1 MQFDWD
7 VLRRAR
13 DEGALAVVPHPDDP
27 DLSLLNY
34 TARAQYG
41 QAWDAYPVLLDCR
54 GTIVDRTGR
63 VVAKPFRK
71 FFNVGERPET
81 RLDRLATL
89 GEPEVTH
96 KLDGSMCTLYPVLG
110 GYRLA
115 TRGSFTSAQ
124 ALMATEIWD
133 QRYAAAESRLDP
145 GLTLVFELVGP
156 ANRIVVQYAADALVL
171 IGAVETESGR
181 ELSYADIQAEASR
194 LGLPCVEQE
203 PGGRDWPSLTDTRL
217 ANFEG
222 YVLFWPDHGL
232 RAKVK
237 LEEYVRLHRIISGLD
252 EHAVWQ
258 HLREGASLE
267 AVREVVPAEMLVW
280 LDGTAARLIGAH
292 DVLCERVQAVVD
304 AVLQAGLDPR
314 DRAQR
319 REVARIVLS
328 TGDGLHSAV
337 FAALDGKDDEDILWR
352 MLEPRRD
359 PAHQSAP
366 AAGVEPDVA

>member
-1 MQFDWD
+1 MQLDWD

-13 DEGALAVVPHPDDP
+13 GEGVLAVVPHPDDP

-41 QAWDAYPVLLDCR
+41 QSWDTYPVLLDCR

-81 RLDRLATL
+81 RLDRLAAL

-124 ALMATEIWD
+124 ALLSTEIWD
-133 QRYAAAESRLDP
+133 HRYAAAENRLDP

-156 ANRIVVQYAADALVL
+156 ANRIVVQYADDALVL

-194 LGLPCVEQE
+194 LGLACVERE
-203 PGGRDWPSLTDTRL
+203 PAGRDWPSLADTRL

-258 HLREGASLE
+258 HLRDGASLE

-292 DVLCERVQAVVD
+292 DRLCERVQVVVD

-314 DRAQR
+314 DRAPR
-319 REVARIVLS
+319 REVARIVLG

-359 PAHQSAP
+359 AAGQIAP
-366 AAGVEPDVA
+366 ASGIESDVA